1 MPLLVLAGHDGA
13 ILNAMFSPDGERA
26 ITASEDL
33 TARVWDAV
41 SGMELLALRGH
52 AGPIDKAMFTPDGDR
67 IVTGSED
74 KTARVWDARWLVN
87 LRRDELIARV
97 CAERLPDGRQVFT
110 GDDEFDPVPTGLGR
124 HQSMRSIRAPFAEIL
139 ERGRQL
145 LWWRLFPRRERLMGQ
160 SRSRIGA
167 LAHQGQ
173 SAGDAPTE
181 CSGAL
186 LRNAVFFI
194 S

>member
-1 MPLLVLAGHDGA
+1 
-13 ILNAMFSPDGERA
+13 MFSPDGERA
-26 ITASEDL
+26 ITASEDS

-52 AGPIDKAMFTPDGDR
+52 AGPIDKAMFTPDGNR

-110 GDDEFDPVPTGLGR
+110 GDDEFDPVLQGLAGTNPCD
-124 HQSMRSIRAPFAEIL
+124 RSGPLSLKYWSEAA
-139 ERGRQL
+139 QL
-145 LWWRLFPRRERLMGQ
+145 LWWRLF
-160 SRSRIGA
+160 RSAANG
-167 LAHQGQ
+167 
-173 SAGDAPTE
+173 
-181 CSGAL
+181 
-186 LRNAVFFI
+186 
-194 S
+194 